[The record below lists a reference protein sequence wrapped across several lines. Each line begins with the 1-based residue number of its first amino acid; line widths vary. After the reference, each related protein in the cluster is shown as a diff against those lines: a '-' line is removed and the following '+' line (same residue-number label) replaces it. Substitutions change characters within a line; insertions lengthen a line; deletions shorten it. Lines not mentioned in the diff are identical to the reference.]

1 MDPAGAS
8 EDAPL
13 IERAAGA
20 LDRGVKTP
28 RARRRR
34 ESLPAVDVLRKPVNT
49 LAIVPKTGRIT
60 TLARKS
66 YNVLLY
72 EAQDQGLEQDVF
84 RAPLDRVMVGVD
96 FNSNDHALVKKHL
109 RAMVSTTVEWQS
121 PTTGEGSVW
130 NVSGLLA
137 HARLS
142 KERNQVWVEWS
153 YATNLKQELLQPGV
167 FARVRLEVLSQL
179 RTYAGVT
186 LYEICTRYK
195 DIGRTSRHQW
205 RWWHPVLTG
214 NAPSERTARIE
225 YRIFKRDTLKPAI
238 AEVNAITELEIELV
252 EHKAGRY
259 IDEIQFNIRPKRQ
272 AALPMAAG
280 RGPIDL
286 GLIERAGKLGVR
298 EEVAEAL
305 LDQHGEQAL
314 KLGIAA
320 VEKRAASDFPEPLRS
335 AERYLKAIVV
345 GTPAGEGANLG
356 EASVTDVPAVSQR
369 AAASVPASGLDIAA
383 KRQAAWAAEWMRRRR
398 ETLTGEIDSL
408 SSEIQTE
415 LVQALSEDLKSR
427 SIHPTVLNRLQSSG
441 WKHPM
446 VRSEMVAFYAKQAYG
461 ESWDQP
467 SAEQLLAIAAVVDT
481 QPPGSIRP
489 STTSQ

>member
-1 MDPAGAS
+1 VSEKASSRSLDPTGAS
-8 EDAPL
+8 ELLPED
-13 IERAAGA
+13 ER
-20 LDRGVKTP
+20 DRSAHGQGVNAP
-28 RARRRR
+28 RARRKR
-34 ESLPAVDVLRKPVNT
+34 EVQQAVDILRKPVNT

-121 PTTGEGSVW
+121 PTTGEGTSW

-153 YATNLKQELLQPGV
+153 YATNLKQELLQPNV
-167 FARVRLEVLSQL
+167 FARVRLEVISQL

-195 DIGRTSRHQW
+195 DIGRTSRQQW

-214 NAPSERTARIE
+214 NPSSERTERIE

-238 AEVNAITELEIELV
+238 AEVNAITEHEIELV
-252 EHKAGRY
+252 EYKLGRY
-259 IDEIQFNIRPKRQ
+259 IDEIQFAIRPKRQ
-272 AALPMAAG
+272 TALPMAAS
-280 RGPIDL
+280 RGPVDL
-286 GLIERAGKLGVR
+286 ELIERAGKLGIR
-298 EEVAEAL
+298 EEAAEAL
-305 LDQHGEQAL
+305 LDQHGEEAL
-314 KLGIAA
+314 RSGIDA
-320 VEKRAASDFPEPLRS
+320 VEKRAASEFPAPLRS
-335 AERYLKAIVV
+335 AERYLRAIVGGMTV
-345 GTPAGEGANLG
+345 VEGAG
-356 EASVTDVPAVSQR
+356 MVHPSGSEAPAATPPSAPQF
-369 AAASVPASGLDIAA
+369 STSLETAA
-383 KRQAAWAAEWMRRRR
+383 KRQAAWVAEWRRRRR
-398 ETLTGEIDSL
+398 EELTTEIDSL
-408 SSEIQTE
+408 SPQVKAE
-415 LVQALSEDLKSR
+415 LMQALAEDLRTR
-427 SIHPTVLNRLQSSG
+427 SIHPTVLNRLQASG

-446 VRSEMVAFYAKQAYG
+446 VRAEMVGFYARRTHG
-461 ESWDQP
+461 EAWDHP
-467 SAEQLLAIAAVVDT
+467 TPEQLLAVASEVGMQA
-481 QPPGSIRP
+481 SE
-489 STTSQ
+489 